1 MTSLLVDE
9 CVCIDDFPR
18 EIDDAHRAVP
28 GAQITMGDLHGNAL
42 KLIYTLVRHG
52 IVTNLSAERY
62 SDLVS
67 IYKMNVDSITR
78 DDILQFNTLINYLEF
93 NTSAKLRLLGDELS
107 DRGSNDYF
115 TLKILDKLHEMKV
128 PFEIILSN
136 HGMEFI
142 QAYESTNKFLP
153 SVLENHFAASMINM
167 QILIAKKLITRD
179 EVNAMIKTTYKPSLK
194 AISYTMADNE
204 ITIYSHAPIDL
215 SAIRALAAKFSLSF
229 DDSSP
234 FALAKS
240 IDAINVVF
248 SAHVIK
254 DTVHSLYIKKD
265 LEDAFSGMYLPANSS
280 PIEFITWNR
289 ELRYLNQPE
298 MHKGYKLNFA
308 HGHDSEVSVNKN
320 VFNLD
325 NRLGKTLA
333 WHTERYTALYSFEY
347 QLSEE
352 KFVTQEVVTN
362 PARFRF
368 AKGKA
373 DDSWMKKPEENIVPY

>member
-18 EIDDAHRAVP
+18 ECDDAHRAVS
-28 GAQITMGDLHGNAL
+28 GAQITIGDLHGNAL

-52 IVTNLSAERY
+52 IVTNLSEDRY
-62 SDLVS
+62 NELVR

-78 DDILQFNTLINYLEF
+78 DDIDQFNTLINYLEF

-115 TLKILDKLHEMKV
+115 TLKILEKLHQKKV

-136 HGMEFI
+136 HGMEFV

-153 SVLENHFAASMINM
+153 SVLENQFAASMINM
-167 QILIAKKLITRD
+167 QILIVKKLITRD
-179 EVNAMIKTTYKPSLK
+179 EVSAIIKSTYKPSLK
-194 AISYTMADNE
+194 AISYSLADNE

-215 SAIRALAAKFSLSF
+215 GALRALAAKFSLSF
-229 DDSSP
+229 DDSSTLT
-234 FALAKS
+234 LAKS
-240 IDAINVVF
+240 IDAINTVF
-248 SAHVIK
+248 STHVIN
-254 DTVHSLYIKKD
+254 DTVHTLYIKKD
-265 LEDAFSGMYLPANSS
+265 VDDAFTGMYLPANSS

-289 ELRYLNQPE
+289 EIRYLYQPE
-298 MHKGYKLNFA
+298 MHKGYQLNFA

-325 NRLGKTLA
+325 NLLGKTQAL
-333 WHTERYTALYSFEY
+333 HTERYTALYSFEY
-347 QLSEE
+347 QLTEE
-352 KFVTQEVVTN
+352 KLVRQEVVSN

-368 AKGKA
+368 AKGKS
-373 DDSWMKKPEENIVPY
+373 DGSWIKKPEENIVPH